1 MADLTEISKLGVG
14 RARTACL
21 LGPTQRRRLPLF
33 HVHFFNRKQAY
44 GGGGQVGFGPLVIC
58 VLTHA
63 PEI

>member
-33 HVHFFNRKQAY
+33 HVHFFNGSK
-44 GGGGQVGFGPLVIC
+44 VGFNFGSSKAGSRGRVSE
-58 VLTHA
+58 T
-63 PEI
+63 